1 MRRAAFGLGS
11 TADLSS
17 APLFELRGEVLH
29 RLFDRLLVERAGLVF
44 EDEAQGVG
52 FLAFGTFVAL
62 VDVEQRNALEQFA
75 LSGERHVKS

>member
-44 EDEAQGVG
+44 EDEARGRRPLRMCLFFVVV
-52 FLAFGTFVAL
+52 LAETKGY
-62 VDVEQRNALEQFA
+62 
-75 LSGERHVKS
+75 